1 MSNENGSITPEERD
15 TLPISGMY
23 ETYFLDY
30 ASYVILERA
39 VPLIFDGLK
48 PVQRRILHA
57 MKVMDDGRFHKVANV
72 IGQTMQY
79 HPHGD
84 QAIGAALVNLGQK
97 DLMLDCQGNWGDT
110 RTGDRAA
117 ASRYIEGR
125 LSKFALDVAFNPK
138 ITEWQASYDGRK
150 KEPVALPMKFPLV
163 LAQGAEGIAVGLSTK
178 VLPHNFCELI
188 KASINVLK
196 GKKVTLYP
204 DFPNGGMIDVENY
217 QGGKRGGKVRCRAHI
232 DIKDKNTLLIK
243 SVPYGCTTE
252 SLMDS
257 IVKANDRGKIRIKK
271 VTDNTA
277 KEVEVRVDIPND
289 TSPDVTIDALY
300 AFTDCEVSISPN
312 ICVIIDQ
319 KPHFLTAEELL
330 KISTNHTKELL
341 RQELEIRLG
350 ELRERLMFS
359 SLEKIFIENRIYR
372 DIEECETWKAVIE
385 TIDKGLEPFKD
396 LFYREIT
403 EEDIIRLTEIK
414 IKRISKFDSFKADE
428 QIKKLEE
435 DIKEVQY
442 NLEHLTEYAINY
454 FKNLLDKYGKERE
467 RKTEIRTFDN
477 IKVTQ
482 VAVANQKLYV
492 NRKEGFVGYGMKK
505 EEYVKECSD
514 IDDVIVFRSD
524 GKYLVTRIQDKAFV
538 GKNIIHV
545 DVWKKGNERTVYHA
559 IYRDPTAGKNYV
571 KRFAVTAITR
581 DKEYDVTKGSKGSKL
596 VYFAIHPNSE
606 EEVVTVFLSQNCR
619 AKNKVF
625 DFDFGDL
632 AIKGRNSQGNVL
644 TKYPIRKVRQKS
656 IGSST
661 LGGRKIWLDETIG
674 RLNTDERGIL
684 LGEFDT
690 EDQLLVIY
698 KEGSYE
704 LKSSELTHR
713 FDMKKVELVTRFDPE
728 LIVTAVHYDG
738 KQKDFYVKRFQVE
751 TTTLDK
757 RFVFIGESTG
767 SKLTLATTASQPI
780 VEFVV
785 GKKAREKETVRL
797 ELEDFI
803 DIKGWKA
810 LGNKLD
816 RRNVTKVLSLS
827 QIEAKAE
834 EGDSIKTGDT
844 VEWDDSGMKKLDQ
857 GKLF

>member
-834 EGDSIKTGDT
+834 VGDSIKTGDT

>member
-1 MSNENGSITPEERD
+1 
-15 TLPISGMY
+15 
-23 ETYFLDY
+23 
-30 ASYVILERA
+30 
-39 VPLIFDGLK
+39 
-48 PVQRRILHA
+48 
-57 MKVMDDGRFHKVANV
+57 
-72 IGQTMQY
+72 
-79 HPHGD
+79 
-84 QAIGAALVNLGQK
+84 
-97 DLMLDCQGNWGDT
+97 
-110 RTGDRAA
+110 
-117 ASRYIEGR
+117 
-125 LSKFALDVAFNPK
+125 
-138 ITEWQASYDGRK
+138 
-150 KEPVALPMKFPLV
+150 
-163 LAQGAEGIAVGLSTK
+163 
-178 VLPHNFCELI
+178 
-188 KASINVLK
+188 
-196 GKKVTLYP
+196 
-204 DFPNGGMIDVENY
+204 
-217 QGGKRGGKVRCRAHI
+217 
-232 DIKDKNTLLIK
+232 
-243 SVPYGCTTE
+243 
-252 SLMDS
+252 
-257 IVKANDRGKIRIKK
+257 
-271 VTDNTA
+271 
-277 KEVEVRVDIPND
+277 
-289 TSPDVTIDALY
+289 
-300 AFTDCEVSISPN
+300 
-312 ICVIIDQ
+312 
-319 KPHFLTAEELL
+319 
-330 KISTNHTKELL
+330 
-341 RQELEIRLG
+341 
-350 ELRERLMFS
+350 
-359 SLEKIFIENRIYR
+359 
-372 DIEECETWKAVIE
+372 
-385 TIDKGLEPFKD
+385 
-396 LFYREIT
+396 
-403 EEDIIRLTEIK
+403 
-414 IKRISKFDSFKADE
+414 
-428 QIKKLEE
+428 
-435 DIKEVQY
+435 
-442 NLEHLTEYAINY
+442 
-454 FKNLLDKYGKERE
+454 
-467 RKTEIRTFDN
+467 
-477 IKVTQ
+477 
-482 VAVANQKLYV
+482 
-492 NRKEGFVGYGMKK
+492 
-505 EEYVKECSD
+505 
-514 IDDVIVFRSD
+514 
-524 GKYLVTRIQDKAFV
+524 
-538 GKNIIHV
+538 
-545 DVWKKGNERTVYHA
+545 KKGNERKVYHA

-571 KRFAVTAITR
+571 KRFSVTAITR

-596 VYFAIHPNSE
+596 VYFAVYPNSE
-606 EEVVTVFLSQNCR
+606 EEIVTVFLSQNCR